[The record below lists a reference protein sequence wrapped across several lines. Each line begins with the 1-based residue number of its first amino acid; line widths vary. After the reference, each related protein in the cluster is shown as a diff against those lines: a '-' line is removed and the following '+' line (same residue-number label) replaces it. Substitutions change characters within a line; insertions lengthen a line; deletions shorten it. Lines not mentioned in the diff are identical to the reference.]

1 MTARAIDPLL
11 KGFGRVFAEDLTGEI
26 GANALRRVRV
36 EKDLNGQ
43 RCNGRGVFQRPWPQ
57 VGQLVHAR
65 EYKGAPTDLLRSRQ
79 RGKSAQGWGADVPNV
94 LKRSSC

>member
-11 KGFGRVFAEDLTGEI
+11 LCFGRVFAVNLTGEI

-43 RCNGRGVFQRPWPQ
+43 RCNRRGILQRPRPQ
-57 VGQLVHAR
+57 VRQLVHAR
-65 EYKGAPTDLLRSRQ
+65 EYKAALTDLLRSWRDEGSLFKAGERTCQ
-79 RGKSAQGWGADVPNV
+79 MS
-94 LKRSSC
+94 